1 MKTKTKNLTLWSF
14 FVFLYIL
21 LNTNNVFA
29 MGSKKPSPAP
39 APTPAPT
46 PIPTPTPTPSP
57 DLNNIQPTLDFGE
70 NLDADAFLNSASE
83 IGPQIDDSFGD
94 DELMG
99 VTRESVNADEK
110 VDQCFND
117 SKSHLYFSKQISY
130 YAQEM
135 IEDVPAM
142 VGFIGRLYGTSSN
155 DLNYFPTS
163 LIRHPMCVV
172 SSSTLSKTM
181 NKVPGSATIEKM
193 NRFANE
199 VNVLRQNVLNGDQG
213 AKTQL
218 LSTWS
223 RLFSCLAYAESLSTA
238 DSASS
243 KTVAQREAP
252 SGYRKPAGVK
262 FYDDPAQSEA
272 SRLNIGMFQF
282 TPNSG
287 GNIQPCLKAWN
298 YLHNDKPQ
306 CQVNTKA
313 NKGEL
318 IKILGSS
325 LQSFNAFCG
334 IHKLIQTFA
343 IQVNTTKTS
352 ATFPSNMANG
362 KLKPFEQ
369 RCVTPHFQAGKAYN
383 HFGPFQNSTGSNLD
397 KLFSCI
403 ERSR

>member
-1 MKTKTKNLTLWSF
+1 MKTKIQHRPRLSF
-14 FVFLYIL
+14 FVFLLIL
-21 LNTNNVFA
+21 LCTEALFA
-29 MGSKKPSPAP
+29 MGSKKPSPNPTPIPAP
-39 APTPAPT
+39 VPVPTPAPIPA
-46 PIPTPTPTPSP
+46 PI
-57 DLNNIQPTLDFGE
+57 NNKPTLDFGE
-70 NLDADAFLNSASE
+70 NLESDAFLNSASE
-83 IGPQIDDSFGD
+83 IGPQIDDSVGD

-99 VTRESVNADEK
+99 VAREKANENEK

-117 SKSHLYFSKQISY
+117 SKDHTYFSNQISY

-135 IEDVPAM
+135 IEDVPPM
-142 VGFIGRLYGTSSN
+142 VGFIGSLYGTSSN
-155 DLNYFPTS
+155 DQNYFPTS
-163 LIRHPMCVV
+163 LIRHPLCIVN
-172 SSSTLSKTM
+172 STTLSKTM
-181 NKVPGSATIEKM
+181 NKVPGNATIEKL
-193 NRFANE
+193 NRFASEING
-199 VNVLRQNVLNGDQG
+199 LRQNVLDGDRS
-213 AKTQL
+213 AKVKL

-223 RLFSCLAYAESLSTA
+223 RMFSCLAYAESLSTA
-238 DSASS
+238 DSAAS
-243 KTVAQREAP
+243 KSVAQRVAP

-298 YLHNDKPQ
+298 AIHRNKPQ

-313 NKGEL
+313 NQGEL

-343 IQVNTTKTS
+343 IQVNTSKTS
-352 ATFPSNMANG
+352 ATFPTNLVNG
-362 KLKPFEQ
+362 KLKPNEL

-383 HFGPFQNSTGSNLD
+383 HFGPFQNSTGSNLE

>member
-1 MKTKTKNLTLWSF
+1 MKTKTKNLTFRSF
-14 FVFLYIL
+14 FVFLFIL
-21 LNTNNVFA
+21 VNTHSALA

-39 APTPAPT
+39 TPTPAPT
-46 PIPTPTPTPSP
+46 PNPTPTPTPIP
-57 DLNNIQPTLDFGE
+57 DPNKIQPTLDFGE
-70 NLDADAFLNSASE
+70 NLEADAFLNSAGE
-83 IGPQIDDSFGD
+83 IGPQVDDSVGD
-94 DELMG
+94 DELVG
-99 VTRESVNADEK
+99 VARENVNADEK

-117 SKSHLYFSKQISY
+117 SKSHLYFSNQISY

-142 VGFIGRLYGTSSN
+142 VGFIGSLYGTSSN
-155 DLNYFPTS
+155 DQNYFPTS
-163 LIRHPMCVV
+163 LIRHPMCIV
-172 SSSTLSKTM
+172 SSSTLSRTM
-181 NKVPGSATIEKM
+181 NKVPGSATIDKM
-193 NRFANE
+193 NRFATE
-199 VNVLRQNVLNGDQG
+199 VNELRQNVLNGDQS

-243 KTVAQREAP
+243 KTVAQRVAP

-298 YLHNDKPQ
+298 HLHGDKPQ

-313 NKGEL
+313 NQGEL

-352 ATFPSNMANG
+352 ATFPSNLVSG
-362 KLKPFEQ
+362 KLKPYEQ

>member
-1 MKTKTKNLTLWSF
+1 MKTIIQLRPRLSF
-14 FVFLYIL
+14 FVFLIIL
-21 LNTNNVFA
+21 LSTETLFA
-29 MGSKKPSPAP
+29 MGSKKPTPSPTPTPAPVPVPAP
-39 APTPAPT
+39 AP
-46 PIPTPTPTPSP
+46 I
-57 DLNNIQPTLDFGE
+57 NNQPTLDFGE
-70 NLDADAFLNSASE
+70 NLEADAFLNSASE
-83 IGPQIDDSFGD
+83 IGPQVDDSVGD

-99 VTRESVNADEK
+99 IAREKANENEK

-117 SKSHLYFSKQISY
+117 SNSHTYFSNQISY

-135 IEDVPAM
+135 IEDVPPM
-142 VGFIGRLYGTSSN
+142 VGFIGSLYGTSSN
-155 DLNYFPTS
+155 DQNYFPTS
-163 LIRHPMCVV
+163 LIRHPLCIVN
-172 SSSTLSKTM
+172 STTLSKTM
-181 NKVPGSATIEKM
+181 NKVPGSSTIDKL
-193 NRFANE
+193 NRFASEING
-199 VNVLRQNVLNGDQG
+199 LRQNVLDGDRS
-213 AKTQL
+213 AKVKL

-223 RLFSCLAYAESLSTA
+223 RMFSCLAYAESLSTA
-238 DSASS
+238 DSAAS
-243 KTVAQREAP
+243 KSVAQRVAP
-252 SGYRKPAGVK
+252 VGYRKPAGVK

-298 YLHNDKPQ
+298 AIHSSQPQ

-313 NKGEL
+313 NQGEL

-343 IQVNTTKTS
+343 IQVNTSKTS
-352 ATFPSNMANG
+352 ATFPTNLVNG
-362 KLKPFEQ
+362 KLKPYEL

-383 HFGPFQNSTGSNLD
+383 HFGPFQNSTGSNLE